1 MTHSQSVQCCC
12 CCLWRRTTSFKKLLE
27 YLFWIYD
34 PELPGGANELERI
47 LEEGFMDP
55 DTLKVRSWR
64 SFKSR

>member
-1 MTHSQSVQCCC
+1 MQCCYV
-12 CCLWRRTTSFKKLLE
+12 CLWRRTTSFKKLLE

-55 DTLKVRSWR
+55 DTLKVRSTWR